1 MFCTIVSRS
10 LCSFIS
16 IVRSQHMV
24 KSTHQVQS
32 PVAPFSCNSMDQCSW
47 MPDLSIVS
55 CEGIIVPVLV
65 AVKYGEA
72 VEGNVVLPFS
82 EKTLA
87 LN

>member
-1 MFCTIVSRS
+1 
-10 LCSFIS
+10 
-16 IVRSQHMV
+16 
-24 KSTHQVQS
+24 
-32 PVAPFSCNSMDQCSW
+32 MDQCSW